1 MEISEIE
8 CVKCR
13 KKINMEKNYA
23 NENMSCSN
31 GCMDWSRI
39 AKIISMREDF
49 L

>member
-1 MEISEIE
+1 MEKIEIE

-13 KKINMEKNYA
+13 KKRYVEKNYA
-23 NENMSCSN
+23 KENMPCSN

-39 AKIISMREDF
+39 AKIISVREDF